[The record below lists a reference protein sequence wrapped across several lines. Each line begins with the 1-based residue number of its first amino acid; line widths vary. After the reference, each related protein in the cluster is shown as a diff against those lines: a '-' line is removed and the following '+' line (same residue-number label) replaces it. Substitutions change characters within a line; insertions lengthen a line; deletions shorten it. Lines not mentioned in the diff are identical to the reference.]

1 LKILDRD
8 YRLFGIINPIDAVVV
23 LLVLAVGVVGY
34 TLLRGGSSAP
44 IVGGEDLVTVRATL
58 LVREMRVGDVSIEK
72 GDEVVKV
79 GTGTMGEVTAVS
91 LSPTLREVPTA
102 DGDLKVVE
110 STLQQDATITVEGK
124 GRFAKGG
131 VMMGDVL
138 LAVNEQIDVKTPRFS
153 AKATV
158 YSLEIVE

>member
-1 LKILDRD
+1 MKILDRD
-8 YRLFGIINPIDAVVV
+8 YRLFGVINPIDAVVV

-34 TLLRGGSSAP
+34 TFLRGNSGAP
-44 IVGGEDLVTVRATL
+44 IVGGDDLITVKATL
-58 LVREMRVGDVSIEK
+58 LVREMRVGDVSVEA

-79 GTGTMGEVTAVS
+79 GTGTMGEVTGVS

-102 DGDLKVVE
+102 EGDLRVVE
-110 STLQQDATITVEGK
+110 SKLQQDVAITLQGK

-138 LAVNEQIDVKTPRFS
+138 MAVNEQIDIKTPRFS

-158 YSLEIVE
+158 YTLEIVE